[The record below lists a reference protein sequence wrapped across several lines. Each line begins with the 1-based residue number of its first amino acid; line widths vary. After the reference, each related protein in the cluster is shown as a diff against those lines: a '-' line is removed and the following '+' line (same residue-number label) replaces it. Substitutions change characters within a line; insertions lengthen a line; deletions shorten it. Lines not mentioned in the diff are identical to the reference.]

1 MPGRILIA
9 DSVTT
14 NRIALKVMLYSAS
27 YDVVQAT
34 DTAQALEIARNCAPD
49 LAIVDCDLPGEGGLA
64 LCQRLKAQPQTA
76 DIAVLVMCGQ
86 ASPDARLAALAAG
99 AEEMLEKGMDRQVF
113 MARIRSLLRLGGQ
126 EREWRLRSDT
136 AAELGFHDPA
146 ASFVHKP
153 RVLIASAAAALA
165 GEWSAR
171 IGGAIGAS
179 VQMVAP
185 ADLLDHLSHSAPPPD
200 VVVLD
205 IEGAQGLNLLAE
217 LRSRSETRHA
227 GIITLHAPAEPAA
240 MAAALDLGASEAVPA
255 GLGGHEMAAR
265 VARQIT
271 RKARADRL
279 RDTLHDSLKLA
290 VTDPLTGLYNRRYAL
305 PHLARVARR
314 AEETGKPFSVMVLDL
329 DRFKAVNDLHGHSAG
344 DAVLKEIA
352 RRLKD
357 NLRAE
362 DLVARIGGEEFLVVM
377 PDTALP
383 EAHAAAERLR
393 RVTEARPVRL
403 PGQDGDIHVTLS
415 VGLSVSRPNRMP
427 SGPAREMFERA
438 DRALMG
444 AKVGG
449 RNQVTIARS
458 AA

>member
-1 MPGRILIA
+1 
-9 DSVTT
+9 
-14 NRIALKVMLYSAS
+14 
-27 YDVVQAT
+27 
-34 DTAQALEIARNCAPD
+34 
-49 LAIVDCDLPGEGGLA
+49 
-64 LCQRLKAQPQTA
+64 
-76 DIAVLVMCGQ
+76 
-86 ASPDARLAALAAG
+86 
-99 AEEMLEKGMDRQVF
+99 MDRQLF

-126 EREWRLRSDT
+126 EREWRLRTDT
-136 AAELGFHDPA
+136 AAELGFHDPPA
-146 ASFVHKP
+146 TFVQEP
-153 RVLIASAAAALA
+153 GVLVAAAPGLA
-165 GEWSAR
+165 EEWAAP
-171 IGGAIGAS
+171 IAGAVGGS
-179 VQMVAP
+179 VQTVSP
-185 ADLLDHLSHSAPPPD
+185 DDLLDHLSHSAPPPD
-200 VVVLD
+200 VVVLAID
-205 IEGAQGLNLLAE
+205 GAQGLNLLAE
-217 LRSRSETRHA
+217 LRSRTETRHA
-227 GIITLHAPAEPAA
+227 GIITLHDPAEPAA
-240 MAAALDLGASEAVPA
+240 MAAALDLGASETVPA
-255 GLGGHEMAAR
+255 GLGSQELAAR

-314 AEETGKPFSVMVLDL
+314 AEETGKPFSVMMLDL
-329 DRFKAVNDLHGHSAG
+329 DRFKTVNDRHGHAAG

-377 PDTALP
+377 PDTGLP

-403 PGQDGDIHVTLS
+403 PGQDDDIHVTLS
-415 VGLSVSRPNRMP
+415 VGLSVSRANRTP
-427 SGPAREMFERA
+427 SSRAREVFERA

>member
-9 DSVTT
+9 DGVAT
-14 NRIALKVMLYSAS
+14 NRISLKVMLCSAS

-34 DTAQALEIARNCAPD
+34 DTAQALKTARNCAPD

-64 LCQRLKAQPQTA
+64 LCQRLKAQAETA

-86 ASPDARLAALAAG
+86 ATPEARLAALAAG
-99 AEEMLEKGMDRQVF
+99 AEEMLEKGMNRQLF
-113 MARIRSLLRLGGQ
+113 MARIRSLLRLSGQ
-126 EREWRLRSDT
+126 EREWRLRTDT
-136 AAELGFHDPA
+136 AAELGFHDPPA
-146 ASFVHKP
+146 TFVQEP
-153 RVLIASAAAALA
+153 GVLVAAAPGLA
-165 GEWSAR
+165 EEWAAP
-171 IGGAIGAS
+171 IVGAVGGS
-179 VQMVAP
+179 VQTVSP
-185 ADLLDHLSHSAPPPD
+185 DDLLDHLSHSAPPPD
-200 VVVLD
+200 VVVLAID
-205 IEGAQGLNLLAE
+205 GAQGLNLLAE
-217 LRSRSETRHA
+217 LRSRAETRHA
-227 GIITLHAPAEPAA
+227 GIITLHDPAEPAH
-240 MAAALDLGASEAVPA
+240 MAAALDLGASETAPA
-255 GLGGHEMAAR
+255 GPGSQELAAR
-265 VARQIT
+265 VARQIA

-279 RDTLHDSLKLA
+279 RNTLHDSLKLA

-329 DRFKAVNDLHGHSAG
+329 DRFKTVNDRHGHAAG

-377 PDTALP
+377 PDTGLP

-403 PGQDGDIHVTLS
+403 PGRDDGIHVTLS
-415 VGLSVSRPNRMP
+415 VGLSVSQPNRTP
-427 SGPAREMFERA
+427 SSRAREVFERA

>member
-9 DSVTT
+9 DGVAT
-14 NRIALKVMLYSAS
+14 NRISLKVMLCSAS

-34 DTAQALEIARNCAPD
+34 DTAQALETARSRAPD

-64 LCQRLKAQPQTA
+64 LCRRLKAHPETA
-76 DIAVLVMCGQ
+76 DIAVLLTCGQ
-86 ASPDARLAALAAG
+86 AGPDARLAALAAG
-99 AEEMLEKGMDRQVF
+99 AEELVEKGTDRQVF

-146 ASFVHKP
+146 APFTHEP
-153 RVLIASAAAALA
+153 RVLIAAATASQA
-165 GEWSAR
+165 GEWAGR
-171 IGGAIGAS
+171 IAKPAGAS
-179 VQMVAP
+179 VQTVAP

-200 VVVLD
+200 VVVLAID
-205 IEGAQGLNLLAE
+205 GAQELNLLAE
-217 LRSRSETRHA
+217 LRSRAETRHA
-227 GIITLHAPAEPAA
+227 GIITLHDPAEPAA
-240 MAAALDLGASEAVPA
+240 MAAALDLGASETVPA
-255 GLGGHEMAAR
+255 SLQGQELAAR
-265 VARQIT
+265 VARQIA
-271 RKARADRL
+271 RKARADRI

-329 DRFKAVNDLHGHSAG
+329 DRFKEVNDRHGHSAG

-357 NLRAE
+357 NLRTE

-377 PDTALP
+377 PDTGLP

-393 RVTEARPVRL
+393 RVTAARPVRP
-403 PGQDGDIHVTLS
+403 PGRSDDIHVTLS
-415 VGLSVSRPNRMP
+415 VGLSVSRPNRTL
-427 SGPAREMFERA
+427 STRAREMFERA